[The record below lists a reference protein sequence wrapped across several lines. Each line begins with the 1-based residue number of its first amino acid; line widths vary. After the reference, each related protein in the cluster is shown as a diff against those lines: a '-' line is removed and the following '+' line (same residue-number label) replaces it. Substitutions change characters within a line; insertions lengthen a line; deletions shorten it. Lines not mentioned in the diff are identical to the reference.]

1 MTITSKAFPSG
12 DSIPDKYG
20 RAFDDINPPLTF
32 DDIPADA
39 ESLALIMDDPDAP
52 GATFT
57 HWVVYNIT
65 PASAQIAESELPAG
79 AVEGLNDYGEKGYG
93 GPKPPTGT
101 HRYFF
106 KLFVLDTKLSIASG
120 ATAEEVREAMRDHI
134 LYKAEL
140 VGTFSAS

>member
-1 MTITSKAFPSG
+1 MAFPGG

-20 RAFDDINPPLTF
+20 RVFDDINPPLTF
-32 DDIPADA
+32 DDIPADT

-57 HWVVYNIT
+57 HWVIYNIT
-65 PASAQIAESELPAG
+65 PASTRIAEGELPAG
-79 AVEGLNDYGEKGYG
+79 AVEGLNDYGKKGYG

-106 KLFVLDTKLSIASG
+106 KLFALDTKLSIASG
-120 ATAEEVREAMRDHI
+120 ATAEEVSEAMRDHI
-134 LYKAEL
+134 LSKAEL
-140 VGTFSAS
+140 AGTFSAS